1 MLQTFLSSGS
11 FTFGDALKPY
21 IRDGAVQFEPVYEEA
36 MRHAELLKP
45 MMADVSREL
54 NEAHLAGG
62 NLLFEGAQGTLGRR
76 PWHLSLC
83 DVE

>member
-1 MLQTFLSSGS
+1 MCCRHSCLGS
-11 FTFGDALKPY
+11 FFTFGDALKPY

-54 NEAHLAGG
+54 NDPR
-62 NLLFEGAQGTLGRR
+62 TRR
-76 PWHLSLC
+76 
-83 DVE
+83 